1 MRISRLSKELFG
13 FQIINIE
20 NGQIIGKVEDIFID
34 LKMKR
39 IAALVISKSNPLS
52 RDLKTISSEKVT
64 LWGEDVILISGDE
77 LIEDS
82 ARMDE
87 SAQWELVSNE
97 INGKNVISNNG
108 EKIAELN
115 DVLIN
120 ADGELIGYD
129 FSKVMIEGPLE
140 KSKRAHVKTTQSLGP
155 DALILQTNQ
164 LYEWKMDQ

>member
-34 LKMKR
+34 LKKKK
-39 IAALVISKSNPLS
+39 IAALVTSKGNPLT
-52 RDLKTISSEKVT
+52 RDLQAISSEKVT
-64 LWGEDVILISGDE
+64 LWGEDVILVRGDE

-87 SAQWELVSNE
+87 SAQWEMASNE
-97 INGKNVISNNG
+97 ISGKNVISNSG
-108 EKIAELN
+108 EQIAELN

-120 ADGELIGYD
+120 TDGELIGYD

-140 KSKRAHVKTTQSLGP
+140 KSKRAHVKTTQSFGP
-155 DALILQTNQ
+155 DALILKADQ
-164 LYEWKMDQ
+164 LYEWKMAD